1 MLPIMGES
9 MVRHAR
15 FPTHSHLRSLSQIDI
30 SRDDDRAA
38 VPDSY
43 FPGQGRAGI
52 VIGSNAGTAALE
64 KSYLALSDNQ

>member
-43 FPGQGRAGI
+43 FPAQGRAGTGI
-52 VIGSNAGTAALE
+52 VIGSNAGEL
-64 KSYLALSDNQ
+64 LGLIR

>member
-1 MLPIMGES
+1 MLLIMEES
-9 MVRHAR
+9 MVRHVRSPAH
-15 FPTHSHLRSLSQIDI
+15 FHFIRSLSQIDI

-52 VIGSNAGTAALE
+52 VIGSNAGEL
-64 KSYLALSDNQ
+64 LGLIR